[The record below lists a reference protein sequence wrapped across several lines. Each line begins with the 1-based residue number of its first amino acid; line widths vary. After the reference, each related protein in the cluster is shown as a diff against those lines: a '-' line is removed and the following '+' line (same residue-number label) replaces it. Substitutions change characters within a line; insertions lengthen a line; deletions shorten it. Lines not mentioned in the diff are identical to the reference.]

1 MYGKDQKAA
10 IKEESEKSKKGL
22 GNCLSGQYWIVKQ
35 EKKERRKISTRR
47 LSQGAITGN
56 NEENAMK
63 FAERRKREGK
73 RTGRLSQ
80 GAIPGN
86 KQ

>member
-1 MYGKDQKAA
+1 MK
-10 IKEESEKSKKGL
+10 KSKKGL